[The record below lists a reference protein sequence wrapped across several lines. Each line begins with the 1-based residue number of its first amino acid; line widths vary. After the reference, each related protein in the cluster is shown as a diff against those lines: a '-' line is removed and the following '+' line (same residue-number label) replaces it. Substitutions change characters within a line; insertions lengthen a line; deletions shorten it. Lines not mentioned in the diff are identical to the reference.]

1 MTIKND
7 DAMTGAS
14 PTAQRLY
21 RRLLETLRE
30 IGPFREEIKKTSVH
44 LVRRSA
50 FVGVRLRRDYL
61 DVTIKSEKPLGSSR
75 CTKSEAVSKNRCHNA
90 VKLHEEK
97 DFDEELLRWL
107 RAAYDLCS

>member
-1 MTIKND
+1 MIMKND
-7 DAMTGAS
+7 DALTGAS

-44 LVRRSA
+44 LVSRSA
-50 FVGVRLRRDYL
+50 FVGVRFRRDHL
-61 DVTIKSEKPLGSSR
+61 DITIKSEKPLGSSR
-75 CTKSEAVSKNRCHNA
+75 CTKSEAVSKNRCHNE

-97 DFDEELLRWL
+97 DFDEELLRWIST
-107 RAAYDLCS
+107 AYALCS